1 LRSVAVYYPV
11 CVGVAGQG
19 FVIPRHHT
27 RGLLTGAVDVDVG
40 IAHELPEAAG
50 DAFDEL
56 TTL

>member
-1 LRSVAVYYPV
+1 VI
-11 CVGVAGQG
+11 AGQG
-19 FVIPRHHT
+19 FVNQRHHA

-40 IAHELPEAAG
+40 IAHALREAAG